1 MKRMVRSALV
11 MGMAWAGL
19 AVTLACQ
26 PAAAADDAVITA
38 DKGVDAALAKGDKL
52 AANKWLDPDFNW
64 IDSEGIMWAKPD
76 ALRAGLNPPLP
87 AGDYSKIIEHTY
99 VKRL

>member
-1 MKRMVRSALV
+1 

-38 DKGVDAALAKGDKL
+38 DKAADAALAKGDKL
-52 AANKWLDPDFNW
+52 AANKWLDPDFSW
-64 IDSEGIMWAKPD
+64 SIPKHHVGQ
-76 ALRAGLNPPLP
+76 AGCTPR
-87 AGDYSKIIEHTY
+87 GT
-99 VKRL
+99 